1 MGIITTEERDHLRG
15 HLKAYVE
22 SITEPSK
29 SGKYVCPLCSSGKG
43 RHKTGA
49 FSVTDNGDF
58 WKCFSCG
65 GAGDIFDL
73 IARMNNLDPKR
84 DYPKAVQLARAFA
97 GYDSITITPPRK
109 NNVVHHQPERKAA
122 PPEEPEEET
131 PIDYHP
137 FFLLAAR
144 NLDKTAYHRG
154 ISMQTL
160 QRYGVGYVAEWHHPA
175 FPNAPVSPRLIVPT
189 SNYSYL
195 ARDTRA
201 PEYIPPNQRRYQKQK
216 VGKMHFF
223 NVDALQTAKAP
234 VFITEGEIDALS
246 IIDAGGEAVALG
258 SIAMIRQFLAMVKE
272 RKPSQPL
279 IIALDSDDRGQKAAK
294 DLAGGLEALGLKGI
308 SITFEPEKDANERL
322 QKDRD
327 GLINDIKEAVELATE
342 TENEEREEYL
352 RTSTAGYIQAFV
364 DDIRNNEGVH
374 AIPTGFNKLDEVLDG
389 GLYDGLYIVG
399 AISSLGKTTLI
410 SQIGDNIAKDGRDVL
425 IFSLEMARTELMAR
439 SISRHTLEITLATGG
454 EVSDAKTA
462 LGISAGSRY
471 RNYSERERELI
482 KSAIGAYGEYAN
494 HIYIKEGLGD
504 IGVNQVRAAVERHIS
519 LTGNTPIVI
528 VDYLQLLAPYNE
540 RSTDKQN
547 MDKAVMELK
556 RISRDAK
563 TPVIAISSF
572 NRASYSTPVAMEAF
586 KESGAIEYSSDVLI
600 GLQLKGAGGSDF
612 DANEAK
618 RRTPREIELVI
629 LKNRKG
635 RVGDKLELSYQPLFN
650 YFEEV

>member
-15 HLKAYVE
+15 HLRAYVE

-49 FSVTDNGDF
+49 FSVTDNGDY

-65 GAGDIFDL
+65 ESGDIFDL
-73 IARMNNLDPKR
+73 IARLNGLDPRR

-97 GYDSITITPPRK
+97 GYDTTTITPPK
-109 NNVVHHQPERKAA
+109 KAVQEAPNCKQPKAA
-122 PPEEPEEET
+122 PPEEAPT
-131 PIDYHP
+131 NYRP
-137 FFLLAAR
+137 FLLRAAKDI
-144 NLDKTAYHRG
+144 DKTTYHRG
-154 ISMQTL
+154 ISIETL
-160 QRYGVGYVAEWHHPA
+160 QKYGVGYVAEWKHPNR
-175 FPNAPVSPRLIVPT
+175 PNDKASARLIIPT
-189 SNYSYL
+189 SDYSYT
-195 ARDTRA
+195 ARATTA
-201 PEYIPPNQRRYQKQK
+201 PEYMPPGQAKVMK
-216 VGKMHFF
+216 VGKTHLF
-223 NVDALQTAKAP
+223 NAQALQTAKAP
-234 VFITEGEIDALS
+234 IWITEGEIDALS
-246 IIDAGGEAVALG
+246 IIDAGGEAVGLG
-258 SIAMIRQFLAMVKE
+258 GVGQVHLLLKAVQE
-272 RKPSQPL
+272 TKPVQPL
-279 IIALDSDDRGQKAAK
+279 VVNMDSDEAGMKACK
-294 DLAGGLEALGLKGI
+294 ELVEGLTAANIPFHACFFDENEG
-308 SITFEPEKDANERL
+308 KDANEAL
-322 QKDRD
+322 TKDRAT
-327 GLINDIKEAVELATE
+327 LIKNIEHAGELAKDDQT
-342 TENEEREEYL
+342 EEREEYL
-352 RTSTAGYIQAFV
+352 RTSTAGYLQAFV
-364 DDIRNNEGVH
+364 DDIQNNAGAH

-425 IFSLEMARTELMAR
+425 IFSLEMARTELMSR

-462 LGISAGSRY
+462 LGISVGSRY
-471 RNYSERERELI
+471 RSYSERECKLI
-482 KSAIGAYGEYAN
+482 KAAIGAYGEYAN

-504 IGVNQVRAAVERHIS
+504 IGANQIRAAVERHIS
-519 LTGNTPIVI
+519 LTGNTPVVI
-528 VDYLQLLAPYNE
+528 VDYLQLLAPYND